1 MKKVILALLLP
12 LIFLSFSGCSY
23 DMSRKE
29 IDEIDLI
36 LVLGMDYKDGEF
48 VLSALYSPGSG
59 EGGSGGGG
67 DKSESDQGSEQLA
80 TGKGKTAYEALRD
93 LGKRNK
99 KAISLAQTGTFLIG
113 EDAAKQGL
121 SKCLD
126 FLSRDET
133 IKMESLI
140 YVTKGMSA
148 SDFIKIGQ
156 ENRKTIH
163 EDLEAMK
170 QKQREVLTRND
181 NTMVNILNEMKQT
194 LSCVMIPYMTAND
207 SGYLIEG
214 YTVFDKLAFKD
225 YLDQETSDG
234 VNFFRNLVKT
244 YPIYLDDQIGLQIT
258 YTSTKIKADLRKRK
272 ITITIKV
279 SFETMI
285 KEMLTD
291 NNVLSLEKLEQMTS
305 QQNDYIR
312 NILMKPVEYS
322 VRNGLDILNLARVVE
337 NQNVS
342 AWREVKEDWP
352 QLISE
357 INYHYELQ
365 SRISKSFILGTE

>member
-1 MKKVILALLLP
+1 MKKTILLL
-12 LIFLSFSGCSY
+12 LILLLLFSPGGCSY

-36 LVLGMDYKDGEF
+36 LVMGIDYTDNHF

-59 EGGSGGGG
+59 AGGSGGGEQ
-67 DKSESDQGSEQLA
+67 KEESDQSPEQLA
-80 TGKGKTAYEALRD
+80 SGVGKTAYEALRD
-93 LGKRNK
+93 LIEKNK
-99 KAISLAQTGTFLIG
+99 KAISLAQSGTFLIG
-113 EDAAKQGL
+113 EEAAKLGL
-121 SKCLD
+121 VKCLD
-126 FLSRDET
+126 FLSREET

-156 ENRKTIH
+156 ENKKTIH

-170 QKQREVLTRND
+170 QKQKELLTRND
-181 NTMVNILNEMKQT
+181 NTMVNILNEMKQS

-225 YLDQETSDG
+225 YLDRDTSDG

-244 YPIYLDDQIGLQIT
+244 YPIYLDNQVGLQIT
-258 YTSTKIKADLRKRK
+258 FTKTRIKADLKDRA
-272 ITITIKV
+272 ITVTVKV
-279 SFETMI
+279 SFETMV
-285 KEMLTD
+285 KEVLTGTD
-291 NNVLSLEKLEQMTS
+291 LFGLEQRKKLTEK
-305 QQNDYIR
+305 QNDYIR
-312 NILMKPVEYS
+312 DILKKPVEYS
-322 VRNGLDILNLARVVE
+322 ERNGLDILNLARVVE

-342 AWREVKEDWP
+342 SWKEVKEDWA
-352 QLISE
+352 QLIAK
-357 INYHYELQ
+357 IDYQYELQ
-365 SRISKSFILGTE
+365 SKISKSFILGVK